1 MYTSDPAQYPIND
14 FPSQCGEGN
23 LETEEFS
30 SKAVDTYSDRH
41 DPGCWCPACQAPY
54 TFPYVATQKACGNP
68 ACTCGDCNKKNKC
81 KCYSET
87 NQLQQ
92 LQLQQ
97 SRSQQ
102 IVHPMSKTLLDV
114 GLMRENGLSA
124 HIMLPGLGLRVDVY
138 ALIKYVLI
146 IALLSYLMIH
156 LMK

>member
-23 LETEEFS
+23 LETEQFS
-30 SKAVDTYSDRH
+30 SKAVDAYSDRH

-81 KCYSET
+81 KCYPET

-92 LQLQQ
+92 SKLQSKKQ
-97 SRSQQ
+97 SRS
-102 IVHPMSKTLLDV
+102 LLDF

-124 HIMLPGLGLRVDVY
+124 HVMLPGLGLRVDVY
-138 ALIKYVLI
+138 ALVKYVLI
-146 IALLSYLMIH
+146 IALLSYLMVS